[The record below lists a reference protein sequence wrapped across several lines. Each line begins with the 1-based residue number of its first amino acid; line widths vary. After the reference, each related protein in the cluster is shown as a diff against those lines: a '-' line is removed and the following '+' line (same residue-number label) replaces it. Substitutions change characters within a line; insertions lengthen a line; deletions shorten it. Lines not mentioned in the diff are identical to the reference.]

1 MASADRVKIYEKIE
15 KKRKRSLIAYVTSIR
30 EGMGG
35 QMAPDAIPI
44 IIKQLEA
51 IPSECKEIDFL
62 IISNGGDAITAL
74 RIMNLLRERFD
85 KITVLLPYVAYS
97 AATILS
103 LGADEI
109 IMHPYSNLGPTDPQI
124 SSTKIKP
131 DGQRETTMFGSE
143 DIRNYIDFAKEDIGI
158 RRKDYRSILSNISK
172 DVTSLTIGSSKRS
185 QRLSYSLSVRLL
197 KTHMK
202 SKIKIKQIARILS
215 QSYYHHSYAV
225 GRTEAIKIGL
235 NIIKPDKE
243 LEDLL
248 WQVWKDFAC
257 EMKTDNVFNPLSEI
271 MENPRFKSIL
281 ETIPIISYP
290 ANIPPQLVEQRMIQL
305 IQETG
310 VTMQNNLQLECLMAA
325 IESTKKIY
333 QITNEVTVAYWRNLN
348 MELNTNITIL
358 SKGWIEK

>member
-1 MASADRVKIYEKIE
+1 MSSTDRIKIYQKIE
-15 KKRKRSLIAYVTSIR
+15 KERNRNLIAYVTSIR

-51 IPSECKEIDFL
+51 IPAECKEIDFL

-85 KITVLLPYVAYS
+85 KVTVLLPYVAYS

-124 SSTKIKP
+124 NSTKIKP
-131 DGQRETTMFGSE
+131 DGQIETTMFGSE
-143 DIRNYIDFAKEDIGI
+143 DIRNYIDFVKEDIGV
-158 RRKDYRSILSNISK
+158 RKKDYRSILSNISK

-202 SKIKIKQIARILS
+202 SKRKIKKIARVLS

-235 NIIKPDKE
+235 NIIKPDKN
-243 LEDLL
+243 LENLL
-248 WQVWKDFAC
+248 WQLWQDFAC

-271 MENPRFKSIL
+271 MEDPKVKLIL

-290 ANIPPQLVEQRMIQL
+290 ANMPPQLVEQRMIQL

-310 VTMQNNLQLECLMAA
+310 VTMQNNLQIECLIAA

-333 QITNEVTVAYWRNLN
+333 QIANEVTIAYWRNLN
-348 MELNTNITIL
+348 MELNTNFTIL